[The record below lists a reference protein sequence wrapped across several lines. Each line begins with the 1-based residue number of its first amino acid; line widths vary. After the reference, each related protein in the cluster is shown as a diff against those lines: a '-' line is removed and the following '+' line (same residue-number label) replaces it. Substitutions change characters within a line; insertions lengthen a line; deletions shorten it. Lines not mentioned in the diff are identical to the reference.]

1 MANTL
6 ETTPITGTTTWKLD
20 PMHSQIGFSV
30 KHLMITTVRG
40 RFNTVDAAI
49 QLDEQ
54 DFTRS
59 SVEATIDARSIN
71 TGVEYRDNHLRSG
84 DFFST
89 EETPDITFRST
100 RIERKRDDE
109 YNVYGDLTIRG
120 VTKPVVLD
128 TNYEGRGPGM
138 DGVERISFSAK
149 TEINR
154 KDFGV
159 NWNVA
164 LEGGGVTVSDK
175 VKLELDIQA
184 VSPAASVTAEADAE
198 AAAAK

>member
-1 MANTL
+1 MANSL
-6 ETTPITGTTTWKLD
+6 ETKPSSGTTTWKLD
-20 PMHSQIGFSV
+20 PMHSTIGFSV

-40 RFNTVDAAI
+40 RFNTVDGTI
-49 QLDEQ
+49 QLNDQ
-54 DFTRS
+54 DFTKS
-59 SVEATIDARSIN
+59 SVEATIDAKSID

-89 EETPDITFRST
+89 EETPNITFRST

-120 VTKPVVLD
+120 VTKPIVLD
-128 TNYEGRGPGM
+128 ATFEGRGPGM

-149 TEINR
+149 GEINR

-175 VKLELDIQA
+175 VKLDLEIQA
-184 VSPAASVTAEADAE
+184 VSPAAAVAGEADAE